1 MKKPKRKTK
10 ETVILSKQY
19 DLAIIGAGPAGM
31 MAAIRASECGADV
44 VLLEKN
50 HTPGAKL
57 LLTGKERCN
66 ITNTKDDIMD
76 FTANFGKNGKFL
88 ITALNRFGVS
98 DTLDFFHKNEMETII
113 ERGGRIFPEGGTAKD
128 VQELFYRLIKK
139 NNIAL
144 LSDCTIKSISQKK
157 NMVGEIVL
165 DNRDE
170 IKAKN
175 YLLSTG
181 GLSYPLTGS
190 TGDGYI
196 WAKQMGHTIIHT
208 EPALTPLFVKERW
221 MDEIGRLRLKNVTIS
236 VIQDNK
242 IQDSRFGE
250 ALILGT
256 CLSGPII
263 LDMSKKIG
271 KLLENGH
278 TQLFIDFKPALTFE
292 KLDKR
297 LLRDFEKHN
306 NKEAKNILSEL
317 LPQKLIPVFLKLSK
331 IDPLKKGREITKE
344 ERKKL
349 RLLLKQ
355 FPLTVKCLSGFNK
368 AIITSGGISLK
379 DIDPKTMRSKIIQNL
394 FFAGE
399 ILDLDGPTGGYNL
412 QVCWSTG
419 YLAGENAAES

>member
-1 MKKPKRKTK
+1 MPNKK
-10 ETVILSKQY
+10 Y

-31 MAAIRASECGADV
+31 MAAIRASECGAQV
-44 VLLEKN
+44 ILLEKN
-50 HTPGAKL
+50 HTPGNKL

-66 ITNTKDDIMD
+66 ITNANDDIMD
-76 FTANFGKNGKFL
+76 FTANFEKNGKFL
-88 ITALNRFGVS
+88 ITALNRFGVG
-98 DTLDFFHKNEMETII
+98 DTLDFFHRNNLKTIT
-113 ERGGRIFPEGGTAKD
+113 ERGGRIFPEQGTAKD
-128 VQELFYRLIKK
+128 VQELFYRLIKN

-144 LSDCTIKSISQKK
+144 VTDCTIKSISQKG
-157 NMVGEIVL
+157 NIVEKIIL

-181 GLSYPLTGS
+181 GLSYPRTGS
-190 TGDGYI
+190 TGDGYK
-196 WAKQMGHTIIHT
+196 WAKQMGHTVIKPA
-208 EPALTPLFVKERW
+208 PALTPLSVKEKW
-221 MDEIGRLRLKNVTIS
+221 MDEIGRLRLKNVMIS
-236 VIQDNK
+236 VYQDNK
-242 IQDSRFGE
+242 KQDSRFGE
-250 ALILGT
+250 ALIWGT

-263 LDMSKKIG
+263 LDMSKNIG
-271 KLLENGH
+271 KLLANGQ
-278 TQLFIDFKPALTFE
+278 TKLFIDFKPALDFD

-297 LLRDFEKHN
+297 LLRDFEKYN
-306 NKEAKNILSEL
+306 NKEAKDILSHL

-349 RLLLKQ
+349 RLLLKEL
-355 FPLTVKCLSGFNK
+355 PLTVKCLSGFNK

-379 DIDPKTMRSKIIQNL
+379 EIDPKTMRSKIIQNL

-399 ILDLDGPTGGYNL
+399 ILDMDGPTGGYNL
-412 QVCWSTG
+412 QECWSTG